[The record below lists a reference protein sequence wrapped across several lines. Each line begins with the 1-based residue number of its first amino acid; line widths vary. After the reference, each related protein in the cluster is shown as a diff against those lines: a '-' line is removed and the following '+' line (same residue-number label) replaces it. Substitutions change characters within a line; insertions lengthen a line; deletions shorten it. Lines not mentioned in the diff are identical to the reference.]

1 MNLLQLIVTSGCS
14 NVLDENKK
22 RTIRTVNLVCL
33 TTALMSITFGLGC
46 YFLMGGVLIYL
57 PAILEAILLLSMIY
71 VNKEGWFTAAGI
83 GTILINNLIIQY
95 YSAVLGRV
103 TEVHLLFIFLVGL
116 SMLIF
121 ENKRL
126 RIISIGLTIICFLAG
141 EINIYYSYVPRLL
154 VAPDDRSTAQFII
167 RWVTIPSILGLDLMV
182 IYYYVKKIDRL
193 RKIELEHVENKLR
206 LAKEYNAE
214 LLKLTAQLEKAT
226 DAKSVFVR
234 ETSHEIR
241 TPLNAIFGISQLLQ
255 LKVEQNKSLA
265 SIRFLADH
273 LYAASYNTKEII
285 NNILEFSKIEAGK
298 QDKAQPS
305 VFNVRDW
312 IKDTINMHQY
322 VATVKNVKIKF
333 SVDDDMPEQL
343 NADKVLLSK
352 TLNNLLSN
360 AIKFTTKDSHVI
372 LKIFSSNKKWY
383 IQVTDQGAG
392 IPEDKLSTIFDAFVT
407 ERNIFLE
414 GTGLGLHI
422 TQKLVECLQGQIEVS
437 SMMGK
442 GSTFTVILPLI
453 KAGNSAE
460 SDPDNRPEQFVNL
473 TDTSILIIEDD
484 KMSQLVLSRF
494 LCGLGSRVMLA
505 EDGLEGLLLAKA
517 SKPDVI
523 ILDSHIP
530 GISGKETLAY
540 IREDA
545 LLKDVPVIIASGDPF
560 KEASDELLKAGAN
573 EYMIKP
579 IEFKALHAMLTKYIK
594 QRITHP

>member
-1 MNLLQLIVTSGCS
+1 MNLLQLIITSGCS
-14 NVLDENKK
+14 NVLDENKQ

-33 TTALMSITFGLGC
+33 TTALMSIAFGLGC

-57 PAILEAILLLSMIY
+57 PAIVEAILLLSMIY
-71 VNKEGWFTAAGI
+71 VNKEGWFSAASI
-83 GTILINNLIIQY
+83 GTILINNLTIQY

-121 ENKRL
+121 DNKRL
-126 RIISIGLTIICFLAG
+126 RIISIGITVACFLAG
-141 EINIYYSYVPRLL
+141 EINIYNGYVPRLL
-154 VAPDDRSTAQFII
+154 VSADDHSTAQFVI

-182 IYYYVKKIDRL
+182 IYYYVKNIDRL
-193 RKIELEHVENKLR
+193 RKNELEHVENKLR
-206 LAKEYNAE
+206 LAKEYNTE
-214 LLKLTAQLEKAT
+214 LLNLTAQLEKAT
-226 DAKSVFVR
+226 DAKSIFVR

-298 QDKAQPS
+298 QDKPQPS
-305 VFNVRDW
+305 VFNTRDW
-312 IKDTINMHQY
+312 IEETVNMHQY
-322 VATVKNVKIKF
+322 VAIVKNVRIKF
-333 SVDDDMPEQL
+333 SVDDEMPEKL

-360 AIKFTTKDSHVI
+360 AIKFTTQDSHVT
-372 LKIFSSNKKWY
+372 LRIFSSNKKWY

-392 IPEDKLSTIFDAFVT
+392 IPEDKLRTIFDAFVT

-422 TQKLVECLQGQIEVS
+422 TQKLVESLQGQIEVS
-437 SMMGK
+437 SIIGK

-453 KAGNSAE
+453 KAGKSTEN
-460 SDPDNRPEQFVNL
+460 DPDIRAEQFVNL
-473 TDTSILIIEDD
+473 CDTTILIIEDD

-494 LCGLGSRVMLA
+494 LCGLGSKVMLA

-517 SKPDVI
+517 SRPDVI

-530 GISGKETLAY
+530 GMSGKETLAC

-545 LLKDVPVIIASGDPF
+545 LLKDIPVIVASGDPF

-579 IEFKALHAMLTKYIK
+579 IEFKALHSTLTKYIK

>member
-1 MNLLQLIVTSGCS
+1 
-14 NVLDENKK
+14 
-22 RTIRTVNLVCL
+22 
-33 TTALMSITFGLGC
+33 MSIGFGLAC
-46 YFLMGGVLIYL
+46 YFLMGGVHIYL
-57 PAILEAILLLSMIY
+57 PAVIAACLLLSMIF
-71 VNKEGWFTAAGI
+71 VNREGWFIAASI
-83 GTILINNLIIQY
+83 GAILINNLTIQY
-95 YSAVLGRV
+95 YSAILGRV
-103 TEVHLLFIFLVGL
+103 TEVYLLFIFLVGL

-121 ENKRL
+121 DNKRM
-126 RIISIGLTIICFLAG
+126 RIISIGLTVICFLAG
-141 EINIYYSYVPRLL
+141 EINIYKEFVPPLL
-154 VAPDDRSTAQFII
+154 VTTNDHFATRFVI
-167 RWVTIPSILGLDLMV
+167 RWVTIPGILGLDLMV
-182 IYYYVKKIDRL
+182 MYYYIKNIDRL
-193 RKIELEHVENKLR
+193 RKNELEYVENKLR
-206 LAKEYNAE
+206 LAKEYNQE
-214 LLKLTAQLEKAT
+214 LLNLTAQLEKAT

-298 QDKAQPS
+298 QDKPQLGI
-305 VFNVRDW
+305 FNVRDW
-312 IKDTINMHQY
+312 IVDTVNMHQY
-322 VATVKNVKIKF
+322 VAIVKNVKIKF
-333 SVDDDMPEQL
+333 TIDDEMPEQL
-343 NADKVLLSK
+343 NADKILLSK

-360 AIKFTTKDSHVI
+360 AIKFTTQESCVTVR
-372 LKIFSSNKKWY
+372 IFASNKRWY

-392 IPEDKLSTIFDAFVT
+392 IPEDKLNTIFDAFVS

-437 SMMGK
+437 SIIGK
-442 GSTFTVILPLI
+442 GTTFTVMLPLI
-453 KAGNSAE
+453 KSGKLTEA
-460 SDPDNRPEQFVNL
+460 DPDNRPEQFVNL
-473 TDTSILIIEDD
+473 SDTTILIIEDD

-505 EDGLEGLLLAKA
+505 GDGLEGLLLAKA
-517 SKPDVI
+517 ARPDVI

-530 GISGKETLAY
+530 GMSGKDTLAC

-545 LLKDVPVIIASGDPF
+545 LLKNIPVIIASGDPF

-579 IEFKALHAMLTKYIK
+579 IEFKMLHATLTKYIQ